1 MSKTSEQF
9 EVLANQFPT
18 EQMKELAVAMAGT
31 DLKIM
36 YILLKFTLDTC
47 EKIKEH
53 ISENSFREYTSDIE
67 NQDVAKLTSIAWMEE
82 NYDIENISQF
92 IVYLF
97 ANIKGQPASKTMD
110 DFFYFAILGI
120 QHVFQECDYSEFQLA
135 KFGGGVKRGLELQ
148 IATWFWRAMLL
159 FPTTVEISEEQQ
171 EQFAFNLGIEEVD
184 L

>member
-1 MSKTSEQF
+1 MSKSKEYF
-9 EVLANQFPT
+9 ESLAAKFPT
-18 EQMKELAVAMAGT
+18 EQMKELALQMAGT

-53 ISENSFREYTSDIE
+53 ITEDSFREYTNDIE

-97 ANIKGQPASKTMD
+97 ANIKGQSASKTMD

-120 QHVFQECDYSEFQLA
+120 QHVFKECDYSDFQLA

-148 IATWFWRAMLL
+148 IATWFFRAMLL
-159 FPTTVEISEEQQ
+159 FPTTVEISEE
-171 EQFAFNLGIEEVD
+171 EKEKYNLGIQEVD